1 MIKEVENL
9 EEAKVCDKLLN
20 KLIIDEYSYDKTIDK
35 KFKVKDYFTSIYKD
49 DNNKL
54 LIYKSSDKIVGYIF
68 TKKIEKGILIDGLY
82 VEKPYRNNGI
92 ATDLI
97 NHVVKIS
104 KENKIKYID
113 INVMYENELAKNL
126 YKKLGFN
133 EFRVTLRKGDLYD
146 PKNSKTNNK

>member
-1 MIKEVENL
+1 MIKEVKNL
-9 EEAKVCDKLLN
+9 EEAKICDKLLN

-54 LIYKSSDKIVGYIF
+54 LIYKTDDKIVGYIF
-68 TKKIEKGILIDGLY
+68 AKKIEKGILIDSLY
-82 VEKPYRNNGI
+82 VEKTYRNNGI

-97 NHVVKIS
+97 NHVIKIS
-104 KENKIKYID
+104 KENKIPYID
-113 INVMYENELAKNL
+113 INVMYENESAKNL

-133 EFRVTLRKGDLYD
+133 EFRITLRKGDLYQE
-146 PKNSKTNNK
+146 NSKTNNK

>member
-1 MIKEVENL
+1 MIKEVKNL
-9 EEAKVCDKLLN
+9 EEAKICDKLLN

-54 LIYKSSDKIVGYIF
+54 LIYKTDDKIVGYIF
-68 TKKIEKGILIDGLY
+68 AKKIEKGILIDGLY
-82 VEKPYRNNGI
+82 VEKTYRNNGI

-97 NHVVKIS
+97 NHVIKIS
-104 KENKIKYID
+104 KENKIPYID
-113 INVMYENELAKNL
+113 INVMYENESAKNL

-133 EFRVTLRKGDLYD
+133 EFRITLRKGNLYQE
-146 PKNSKTNNK
+146 NSKTNNK

>member
-9 EEAKVCDKLLN
+9 EEAKICDKLLN

-54 LIYKSSDKIVGYIF
+54 LIYKTDDKIVGYIF
-68 TKKIEKGILIDGLY
+68 AKKIEKGILIDGLY
-82 VEKPYRNNGI
+82 VEKTYRNNGI
-92 ATDLI
+92 ATYLI
-97 NHVVKIS
+97 NHVIKIS
-104 KENKIKYID
+104 KENKIPYID
-113 INVMYENELAKNL
+113 INVMYENESAKNL

-133 EFRVTLRKGDLYD
+133 EFRVTLRKGDLYQE
-146 PKNSKTNNK
+146 NSKTNNK

>member
-1 MIKEVENL
+1 MIKEVESL
-9 EEAKVCDKLLN
+9 EEAKICDKLLN

-54 LIYKSSDKIVGYIF
+54 LIYKSDDKIVGYIF
-68 TKKIEKGILIDGLY
+68 AKKIEKGILIDGLY

-97 NHVVKIS
+97 NYVVKIS
-104 KENKIKYID
+104 KENNIKYID

-126 YKKLGFN
+126 YKQLGFN
-133 EFRVTLRKGDLYD
+133 EFRVTLRKSDLYD
-146 PKNSKTNNK
+146 

>member
-1 MIKEVENL
+1 MIKEVKNL
-9 EEAKVCDKLLN
+9 EEAKICDKLLN

-54 LIYKSSDKIVGYIF
+54 LIYKTDDKIVGYIF
-68 TKKIEKGILIDGLY
+68 AKKIEKGILIDGLY
-82 VEKPYRNNGI
+82 VEKTYRNNGI

-97 NHVVKIS
+97 NHVIKIS
-104 KENKIKYID
+104 KENKIPYID
-113 INVMYENELAKNL
+113 INVMYENESAKNL

-133 EFRVTLRKGDLYD
+133 EFRITLRKGDLYQE
-146 PKNSKTNNK
+146 NSKTNNK